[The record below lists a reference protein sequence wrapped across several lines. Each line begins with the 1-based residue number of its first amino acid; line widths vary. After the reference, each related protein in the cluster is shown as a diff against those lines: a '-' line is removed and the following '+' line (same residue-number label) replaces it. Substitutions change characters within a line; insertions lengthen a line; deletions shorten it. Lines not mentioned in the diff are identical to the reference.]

1 MDVNSS
7 KEILDSVIKGTR
19 VHFYKPIQ
27 IAEILYKAR
36 INSELDLNNIEEYR
50 TKSKKWRDNICGRFI
65 GRNSSSSAE
74 FQDAIF
80 KEGKMTPEVLV
91 ALSLENNIKNAIVE
105 NYIYNKFFVKHGQM
119 STALSM
125 CNVEEYKKFNLLEF
139 LNSFESKAGLKRSL
153 DKIYE
158 IVVYSLFSAILE
170 ALELTVKLNVNPER
184 LDILDYFKDFSENIL
199 MLTKENITS
208 FSNAKINRVGVTN
221 ACDRGLDMWSNFGV
235 AIQIKHLTLTE
246 ELAEDIISTVTGD
259 RVVIV
264 CKEAEKELI
273 VSLLGQIGWKARIQS
288 IITED
293 NLITWFDLA
302 INGLYDE
309 LIGKKIISYMK
320 NEIEAEFPST
330 DLQEKND
337 FYAERGYTD
346 NILDVLWKN

>member
-1 MDVNSS
+1 MDINSS
-7 KEILDSVIKGTR
+7 KAILDSVIKGTR

-36 INSELDLNNIEEYR
+36 INSELDLSNIEEYR
-50 TKSKKWRDNICGRFI
+50 TKSRNWRDNICARFI

-80 KEGKMTPEVLV
+80 KEGKLTPEVLV
-91 ALSLENNIKNAIVE
+91 ALSLENKEKNGIVE
-105 NYIYNKFFVKHGQM
+105 NYIYNKFFVKHWQM
-119 STALSM
+119 ASALSL
-125 CNVEEYKKFNLLEF
+125 CNVEEYKKFDLSEF

-170 ALELTVKLNVNPER
+170 ALELTVKLNANPER
-184 LDILDYFKDFSENIL
+184 LDILDYFKDFSENVL

-208 FSNAKINRVGVTN
+208 FSKAKINRVGVTN

-246 ELAEDIISTVTGD
+246 ELAADIVSTVTGD

-273 VSLLGQIGWKARIQS
+273 VSLLGQIGWKSRIQS

-293 NLITWFDLA
+293 NLIDWFDMA
-302 INGLYDE
+302 INGSYDE
-309 LIGKKIISYMK
+309 LIGKKIIAYMK
-320 NEIEAEFPST
+320 TEIEAEFPST
-330 DLQEKND
+330 DLQEKID
-337 FYAERGYTD
+337 FYTERKYSDSITD
-346 NILDVLWKN
+346 VVWKS